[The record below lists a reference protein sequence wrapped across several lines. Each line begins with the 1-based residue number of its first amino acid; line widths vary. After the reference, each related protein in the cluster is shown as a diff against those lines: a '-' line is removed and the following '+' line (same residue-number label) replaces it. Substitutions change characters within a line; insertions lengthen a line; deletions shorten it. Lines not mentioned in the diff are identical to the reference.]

1 MNHKLITINKTRV
14 IIILVLFLFTGFSTI
29 NYGQESPKES
39 KLGFDIG
46 ADIMSRYVWRG
57 TQFGGSSPSIQPFT
71 SLSIGNLEVGAW
83 GAYSTGGIN
92 PYQEF
97 DFYATY
103 NFADEM
109 FSATI
114 TDYFFPDDTSDY
126 KYFKYGKDNTGHIF
140 EGTLSFNG
148 TKKIPVSLFIATNF
162 YGCDAK
168 KINDDV
174 NSPDFNKEDGIQ
186 YSTYF
191 ELGYSTSIKEVDFDA
206 FLGFTPNSPKKADV
220 ASGYIGENGFYGNSP
235 GIVNLGFTATKEI
248 KITDKYSL
256 PISTSIITNP
266 QAEKVYFVFGIS
278 L

>member
-1 MNHKLITINKTRV
+1 MNKTRV
-14 IIILVLFLFTGFSTI
+14 IGILVFFLFTGFSTK

-71 SLSIGNLEVGAW
+71 SLSLGNFEIGVW
-83 GAYSTGGIN
+83 GAYSIGGTN

-97 DFYATY
+97 DLYATY
-103 NFADEM
+103 SFANEM
-109 FSATI
+109 FSVTI
-114 TDYFFPDDTSDY
+114 TDYFFPDELSDY
-126 KYFKYGKDNTGHIF
+126 KYFDYEKDSTGHIF

-148 TKKIPVSLFIATNF
+148 TEKIPVSLLIATNF

-186 YSTYF
+186 YSTYL
-191 ELGYSTSIKEVDFDA
+191 ELGYSTSIWKIDFDA
-206 FLGFTPNSPKKADV
+206 FIGFTPNSPKKADT
-220 ASGYIGENGFYGNSP
+220 ASGYIGENGFYGNGL

-256 PISTSIITNP
+256 PVSASVITNP

>member
-1 MNHKLITINKTRV
+1 MNKTRV
-14 IIILVLFLFTGFSTI
+14 ITVLVLFLLTGFSVVG
-29 NYGQESPKES
+29 YGQESPKES

-57 TQFGGSSPSIQPFT
+57 TRYGGSSPNIQPFT
-71 SLSIGNLEVGAW
+71 SLSISNFEIGVW
-83 GAYSTGGIN
+83 GAYSIGGTN

-97 DFYATY
+97 DLYATY

-109 FSATI
+109 FSVTI
-114 TDYFFPDDTSDY
+114 TDYFFPDELSDY
-126 KYFKYGKDNTGHIF
+126 KYFEYEKDSTGHIF
-140 EGTLSFNG
+140 EGAISFNG
-148 TKKIPVSLFIATNF
+148 TEKIPVSLLIATNF

-174 NSPDFNKEDGIQ
+174 NSPDFNEEDGIQ

-191 ELGYSTSIKEVDFDA
+191 ELGYSTSIRKIDFDA
-206 FLGFTPNSPKKADV
+206 FLGFTLNSPKKADTD
-220 ASGYIGENGFYGNSP
+220 SGFIGENGFYGNSP

-256 PISTSIITNP
+256 SVSTSVITNP
-266 QAEKVYFVFGIS
+266 QAEKVCFVFGIS